1 MYSVTVCDHI
11 MTAHSFQGEAFGRAA
26 RLHGIT
32 LVVEAEFRAAE
43 LDELQLLI
51 DIGLAKTEL
60 RRVLDPLDYSNLDD
74 NPAFAGKNTTIEYL
88 ARHLH
93 GLLAQ
98 ACREGRLGPGGGR
111 LSGLKVV
118 LRESPVA
125 WAAFEGA
132 VL

>member
-43 LDELQLLI
+43 LDELQLLV

>member
-43 LDELQLLI
+43 LDELQLLV

-125 WAAFEGA
+125 WAAFEGP